1 MCLIVDTN
9 VAHRDDTDFKDV
21 HARLFAVKKP
31 TAAMVYGGR
40 LAREYAGNHSIRRV
54 VLALERNGAAIRV
67 SDNVV
72 ERETA
77 WAVNSGLCSSDDPH
91 IIGLARAAN
100 VRLLCSHD
108 RELHTDFTNGALL
121 SNPRGKVYQTRRH
134 RPLLREFCGSLDP
147 DSARRRHR

>member
-9 VAHRDDTDFKDV
+9 VAHKVLLQIDDPDFKDV
-21 HARLFAVKKP
+21 HARLFAIKQPK
-31 TAAMVYGGR
+31 AALVYGGR
-40 LAREYAGNHSIRRV
+40 LAREYAGNDSVRRV

-67 SDNVV
+67 SDESV

-77 WAVNSGLCSSDDPH
+77 WAIASGLCRSDDSH
-91 IIGLARAAN
+91 ILGLARASD

-108 RELHTDFTNGALL
+108 RDLHADFTNRELL

-134 RPLLREFCGSLDP
+134 RPLLREFCG
-147 DSARRRHR
+147 

>member
-9 VAHRDDTDFKDV
+9 VAHKILLRIDDPDFKDV
-21 HARLFAVKKP
+21 HARLFAVKQP
-31 TAAMVYGGR
+31 AAVLVYGGR
-40 LAREYAGNHSIRRV
+40 LAREYAGNDRIRRV

-67 SDNVV
+67 SDNLV
-72 ERETA
+72 EGETA
-77 WAVNSGLCSSDDPH
+77 WAVASGLCRSDDPH

-121 SNPRGKVYQTRRH
+121 GNPRGKVFQTRRH
-134 RPLLREFCGSLDP
+134 RPLLREFCG
-147 DSARRRHR
+147 